1 MCDKPVL
8 HYVNGRG
15 KMESIRWALAA
26 VGVEFEE
33 KLFETKEEREQLIKT
48 GDLLFQQ
55 VPMVE
60 IDGMKLVQTR
70 AILNYIAAKYNIYG
84 RDIRERA
91 YIDMYVE
98 GTSDLMEFIMALH
111 FLPEGEQENRKQ
123 LIKESALKRYYPV
136 YEKALENQKHLVGNQ
151 FSLADVHLFEAILM
165 VEELHGD
172 LLQDFPNLKL
182 FSFWP
187 SEDYSKYYHLLCKR
201 HRLLAFKARIGEMPT
216 IKKFLEPGS
225 KRKPPANAKYAAN
238 VNKIFDL

>member
-8 HYVNGRG
+8 HYANGRG

-84 RDIRERA
+84 RDMKERA
-91 YIDMYVE
+91 HIDMYVE
-98 GTSDLMEFIMALH
+98 GTSDLMGFIMPLH

-172 LLQDFPNLKL
+172 LLQDFPNLK
-182 FSFWP
+182 
-187 SEDYSKYYHLLCKR
+187 
-201 HRLLAFKARIGEMPT
+201 AFKARIGEMPT

-238 VNKIFDL
+238 FCTFHVNFAKSLAPIMWSYLILQH